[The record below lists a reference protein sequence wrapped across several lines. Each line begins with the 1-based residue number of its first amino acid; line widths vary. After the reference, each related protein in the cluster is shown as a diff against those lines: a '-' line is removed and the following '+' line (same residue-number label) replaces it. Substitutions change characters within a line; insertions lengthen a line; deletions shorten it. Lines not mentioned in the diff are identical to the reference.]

1 MKLERKKIILYD
13 NSIKL
18 YLSKLQKFILNK
30 SLNNLNNEN
39 LSINSDAIEK
49 FTPNKEKKIDLINSS
64 IDDLLEIKKNSEK
77 IKKNQFKTRL
87 GFIEL
92 DSNSH
97 AHIYFYEP
105 IVNYFGVKP
114 KDKFID
120 YSSSIFDSMSD
131 KRKKF
136 EIKKRKYIRKE
147 GNHKRGIIR
156 GECKFLKRSKASLSR
171 SFSSLVSKK
180 LIRKISII
188 NYESRE
194 IGIGFNLTEKGKKL
208 LDEI

>member
-1 MKLERKKIILYD
+1 M
-13 NSIKL
+13 

-105 IVNYFGVKP
+105 IVNYFGIKP

-171 SFSSLVSKK
+171 SFSSLVSKN
-180 LIRKISII
+180 LISLSTYNPPYFSTILLVKI
-188 NYESRE
+188 
-194 IGIGFNLTEKGKKL
+194 F
-208 LDEI
+208 

>member
-1 MKLERKKIILYD
+1 M
-13 NSIKL
+13 

-49 FTPNKEKKIDLINSS
+49 FTPHKEKKIDLINSS

-105 IVNYFGVKP
+105 IVNYFSVKP
-114 KDKFID
+114 KDKLID

>member
-1 MKLERKKIILYD
+1 M
-13 NSIKL
+13 

-105 IVNYFGVKP
+105 IVNYFGIKP

-171 SFSSLVSKK
+171 SFSSLVNKK

>member
-1 MKLERKKIILYD
+1 M
-13 NSIKL
+13 

-77 IKKNQFKTRL
+77 IKKKQFETRL

-105 IVNYFGVKP
+105 IVNYFGIKP

>member
-1 MKLERKKIILYD
+1 M
-13 NSIKL
+13 

-105 IVNYFGVKP
+105 IVNYFGIKP

>member
-1 MKLERKKIILYD
+1 M
-13 NSIKL
+13 

-30 SLNNLNNEN
+30 SLNNLDNEN

>member
-1 MKLERKKIILYD
+1 M
-13 NSIKL
+13 

-30 SLNNLNNEN
+30 SLNNLDNEN

-105 IVNYFGVKP
+105 IVNYFGIKP

>member
-1 MKLERKKIILYD
+1 M
-13 NSIKL
+13 

-49 FTPNKEKKIDLINSS
+49 FTPHKEKKIDLINSS

-105 IVNYFGVKP
+105 IVNYFGLKP

-171 SFSSLVSKK
+171 SFSSLVNKK

>member
-1 MKLERKKIILYD
+1 M
-13 NSIKL
+13 

-77 IKKNQFKTRL
+77 IKKKQFETRL

-171 SFSSLVSKK
+171 SFSSLVNKE

>member
-1 MKLERKKIILYD
+1 M
-13 NSIKL
+13 

-77 IKKNQFKTRL
+77 IKKNQFETRL

-105 IVNYFGVKP
+105 IVNYFGIKP

-120 YSSSIFDSMSD
+120 YSSSIFDSISD